1 MERRALGSFT
11 ADAAGELIGYASLFD
26 TLSENLGGFREKID
40 RAAFRRTLED
50 DTADVRAL
58 MNHDTA
64 MVLGRRQNGTLKLST
79 DDRGLKV
86 AISVPDT
93 SYGRDLVELVRR
105 GDVSQMSFG
114 FVVHPGGDHWTTR
127 DGERIRTVTDLQL
140 VEVSVV
146 AIPAY
151 TDTTVALRS
160 RDGWLAA
167 DRLRRLNLSIGI
179 SGLAAGDGR

>member
-1 MERRALGSFT
+1 MERRSVGSFT
-11 ADAAGELIGYASLFD
+11 ADAGQLVGYASVFD
-26 TLSENLGGFREKID
+26 SLSENLGGFREKID
-40 RAAFRRTLED
+40 RSAFRRTLED
-50 DTADVRAL
+50 EAADVRAL
-58 MNHDTA
+58 VNHDTA
-64 MVLGRRQNGTLKLST
+64 MVLGRRANGTLKLFT

-86 AISVPDT
+86 GIAVPDT
-93 SYGRDLVELVRR
+93 SYGRDLLELVRR

-114 FVVHPGGDHWTTR
+114 FVVAPNGDHWTTR

-151 TDTTVALRS
+151 TDTSIALRS

-167 DRLRRLNLSIGI
+167 DRLRRLKLSIGI
-179 SGLAAGDGR
+179 SGLAAGVGR